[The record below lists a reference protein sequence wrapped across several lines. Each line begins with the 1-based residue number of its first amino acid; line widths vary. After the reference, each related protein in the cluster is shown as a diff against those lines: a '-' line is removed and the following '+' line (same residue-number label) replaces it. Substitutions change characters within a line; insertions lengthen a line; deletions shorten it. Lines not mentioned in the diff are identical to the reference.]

1 METPVYLFTGFLES
15 GKTKFIQ
22 ETLKDKRFYQKG
34 TTLVL
39 LCEEGEVELD
49 KSKFNCGNVIVE
61 VIDDKDDL
69 TPDRIYEIEKKYKI
83 SRVLIEFNGMW
94 EINHLLN
101 NIPSDWIIYQQMTFF
116 DSRTILNYNAN
127 MRSLVVDKIQGTQ
140 LVVFNRFDKSE
151 DLMPYH
157 KLVRALNRQC
167 DIVYEAED
175 GSVKYDDIVDELP
188 FDFNAETIILEDKD
202 YAIWF
207 ADIMDD
213 MKKYVGKK
221 LQFTGIVAKDGKMPA
236 NSFIIGRH
244 VMVCCAEDIAFRGFI
259 CEANCELDIK
269 SKDWKKVVVEI
280 AYEKNMMYKGKGPV
294 LKLISIENGIKPE
307 QEVATFY

>member
-1 METPVYLFTGFLES
+1 MEIPVYLFTGFLES

-22 ETLKDKRFYQKG
+22 ETLEDKRFYQKG

-49 KSKFNCGNVIVE
+49 ESKFKCGNAVVE
-61 VIDDKDDL
+61 VIDDKEDL
-69 TPDRIYEIEKKYKI
+69 TPDKIFAIEQKYKI
-83 SRVLIEFNGMW
+83 TRVIIEYNGMW
-94 EINHLLN
+94 DVNHLFN
-101 NIPSDWIIYQQMTFF
+101 NIPSEWIVYQQMTFF
-116 DSRTILNYNAN
+116 DSNTVLTYNAN
-127 MRSLVVDKIQGTQ
+127 MRNLVVDKIQGTQ
-140 LVVFNRFDKSE
+140 LVVFNRFDKSN

-175 GSVKYDDIVDELP
+175 GSVKYDDIADELP
-188 FDFNAETIILEDKD
+188 FNVNDDIIELADKD

-213 MKKYVGKK
+213 MKKYDGKK
-221 LQFTGIVAKDGKMPA
+221 MRFTGLVAVNPQLPEK
-236 NSFIIGRH
+236 SFIIGRH

-259 CEANCELDIK
+259 CEYEGDIDIK
-269 SKDWKKVVVEI
+269 NKVWKKVTVKI
-280 AYEKNMMYKGKGPV
+280 SYEKNIMYKGKGPV
-294 LKLISIENGIKPE
+294 FKLISIDEGQKPE
-307 QEVATFY
+307 QEVAAFY

>member
-1 METPVYLFTGFLES
+1 MEIPVYLFTGFLES

-22 ETLKDKRFYQKG
+22 ETLEDKRFYQKG

-39 LCEEGEVELD
+39 LCEEGEVELEQ
-49 KSKFNCGNVIVE
+49 SKFKCGNTVVE
-61 VIDDKDDL
+61 IIDDKNDL
-69 TPDRIYEIEKKYKI
+69 TPDRILEIEKKYKI
-83 SRVLIEFNGMW
+83 TRVIIEYNGMW
-94 EINHLLN
+94 DMNHLFN
-101 NIPSDWIIYQQMTFF
+101 NIPSDWVVYQQMTFF
-116 DSRTILNYNAN
+116 DSRMVMSYNSN
-127 MRSLVVDKIQGTQ
+127 MRNLVVDKIQGTQ
-140 LVVFNRFDKSE
+140 LVVFNRFNKND

-175 GSVKYDDIVDELP
+175 GSVKYDDIKDELP
-188 FDFNAETIILEDKD
+188 FNINDEIIKLEDKD

-213 MKKYVGKK
+213 MKKYDGKIM
-221 LQFTGIVAKDGKMPA
+221 QFTGLVAT
-236 NSFIIGRH
+236 NSSLPPKTFIIGRH

-259 CEANCELDIK
+259 CEY
-269 SKDWKKVVVEI
+269 KDSVEIGNKEWKKVTVKI
-280 AYEKNMMYKGKGPV
+280 SYEKNIMYKGKGPV
-294 LKLISIENGIKPE
+294 FKLISIEDGCKPE